1 MDTDDDNDGVP
12 DEEDFAPKDP
22 DITTDPNITGIGS
35 YWWVIL
41 ILIIVAML
49 TILLLVKRKPEP
61 IPEPDSSV
69 ETELCP
75 KCGFDIEKG
84 SVCPFCVDEKPPEPE
99 PPKSKPKFT
108 NEEMLEMI
116 EKSYKE
122 GKLTEEQYLK
132 NKLKFS

>member
-1 MDTDDDNDGVP
+1 MIALVAVVGAFMMMRKKPDMRTQEP
-12 DEEDFAPKDP
+12 DE
-22 DITTDPNITGIGS
+22 T
-35 YWWVIL
+35 VI
-41 ILIIVAML
+41 
-49 TILLLVKRKPEP
+49 
-61 IPEPDSSV
+61 

-84 SVCPFCVDEKPPEPE
+84 GACPFCVEEKSPKPEPTK
-99 PPKSKPKFT
+99 PKSKFT
-108 NEEMLEMI
+108 NEEMLQKI